1 MGSDSSSVGWFEKQ
15 AELAKQS
22 IEDRPQWMKD
32 AMTPTL
38 EDLVRE
44 LFYYLDKR
52 EETDGGREFS
62 PNYISSCRAL
72 DGAAMG
78 KLLKQIKA
86 LL

>member
-1 MGSDSSSVGWFEKQ
+1 
-15 AELAKQS
+15 
-22 IEDRPQWMKD
+22 
-32 AMTPTL
+32 MTPTL
-38 EDLVRE
+38 RDLITE

-52 EETDGGREFS
+52 EETDGGKEFS